1 MAYVVTGYWNA
12 GYDDQQSSADIT
24 SQLQG
29 IAPTEVIELFQLE
42 LNADQHGVNQ
52 TYYFDGGRQNDGAG
66 VTFGGQLYT
75 SIPMEADGFAYN
87 GQGSL
92 PRPTLRISNL
102 FSTITAL
109 IATLPNGL
117 EGAKVTRI
125 RTLARYIDDV
135 NFRSETLLLVTE
147 GGDRLTTESG
157 DFFEAFSSS
166 GNPHGTPDSTA
177 IFPRE
182 IYYVDR
188 KSAENRNLIEFELAS
203 AFDLAGVRAPKR
215 QCISRCQWVY
225 KSTEC
230 GYDPTVGP
238 GKTVDGVNYRFF
250 TANDAYEDEIGN
262 PITEADDVCGKRQ
275 SSCECRFGENKEL
288 PFGGYPGIG
297 TFFA

>member
-177 IFPRE
+177 IFPKE

-230 GYDPTVGP
+230 GYNPTVGP
-238 GKTVDGVNYRFF
+238 GKIVDGVTFTRFN
-250 TANDAYEDEIGN
+250 ANDEGVTAD
-262 PITEADDVCGKRQ
+262 ADDVCGKRQ
-275 SSCECRFGENKEL
+275 SSCECRFGENNEL

>member
-12 GYDDQQSSADIT
+12 GYDDQQSSADLT

-52 TYYFDGGRQNDGAG
+52 TYYFDGGRQNDGHG

-75 SIPMEADGFAYN
+75 SIPMEADGFSYN

-135 NFRSETLLLVTE
+135 NFTGEPFLLITQ
-147 GGDRLTTESG
+147 GGNLLTTQTG
-157 DFFEAFSSS
+157 DFFESIGSE

-177 IFPRE
+177 IFPKE

-225 KSTEC
+225 KSAEC

-250 TANDAYEDEIGN
+250 TANDAHEDEIGN
-262 PITEADDVCGKRQ
+262 PITETDDVCGKRQ

>member
-12 GYDDQQSSADIT
+12 GYDDQQSSAELI
-24 SQLQG
+24 SELQA
-29 IAPTEVIELFQLE
+29 IAPPEVIELFQLE
-42 LNADQHGVNQ
+42 LNEDQHGTSTTHYFSAAREGGAGGIIFAGQ
-52 TYYFDGGRQNDGAG
+52 TYTA
-66 VTFGGQLYT
+66 
-75 SIPMEADGFAYN
+75 IPLEADGFAYN

-117 EGAKVTRI
+117 EGAKVTRL
-125 RTLARYIDDV
+125 RTLAKYIDSE
-135 NFRSETLLLVTE
+135 NFIGLGYETYVVADYWKVGYTANN
-147 GGDRLTTESG
+147 TT
-157 DFFEAFSSS
+157 A
-166 GNPHGTPDSTA
+166 DSTA
-177 IFPRE
+177 LFPKE

-188 KSAENRNLIEFELAS
+188 KSTENRNLIEFELAS

-225 KSTEC
+225 KSAEC
-230 GYDPTVGP
+230 GYDPTDGP
-238 GKTVDGVNYRFF
+238 GKNVDGVQYTRFNASDEGVL
-250 TANDAYEDEIGN
+250 TDAE
-262 PITEADDVCGKRQ
+262 DVCGKKQ
-275 SSCECRFGENKEL
+275 SSCECRFGDVNEL

>member
-24 SQLQG
+24 SHLQG
-29 IAPTEVIELFQLE
+29 IAPSEIIELFQLE

-52 TYYFDGGRQNDGAG
+52 TYYFDGGRQNDGNG
-66 VTFGGQLYT
+66 VNFGGQLYT
-75 SIPMEADGFAYN
+75 PIPMEADGFSYN

-92 PRPTLRISNL
+92 PRPTLRVSNL

-135 NFRSETLLLVTE
+135 NFTGPPFLLTTE
-147 GGDRLTTESG
+147 SGNLLTTESG
-157 DFFEAFSSS
+157 DFIQGLESS
-166 GNPHGTPDSTA
+166 GNPFGTPDSTA
-177 IFPRE
+177 IFPKE

-225 KSTEC
+225 KSAEC

-238 GKTVDGVNYRFF
+238 GKVVNGVTFTRFN
-250 TANDAYEDEIGN
+250 ANDEEVTTD
-262 PITEADDVCGKRQ
+262 ADDVCGKRQ

>member
-24 SQLQG
+24 SHLQG
-29 IAPTEVIELFQLE
+29 IAPSEIIELFQLE
-42 LNADQHGVNQ
+42 LNNEQHG
-52 TYYFDGGRQNDGAG
+52 TTTTHYFSGAREGGAQGII
-66 VTFGGQLYT
+66 FGGQLYT
-75 SIPMEADGFAYN
+75 AIPLEADGFAYN

-92 PRPTLRISNL
+92 PRPTLRVSNL

-109 IATLPNGL
+109 ILTLPNGL
-117 EGAKVTRI
+117 EGAKVTRL
-125 RTLARYIDDV
+125 RTLAKYIDSE
-135 NFRSETLLLVTE
+135 NFIGSSYETYVVADYWEVGYTANN
-147 GGDRLTTESG
+147 TT
-157 DFFEAFSSS
+157 A
-166 GNPHGTPDSTA
+166 DSTA
-177 IFPRE
+177 IFPKE

-238 GKTVDGVNYRFF
+238 GKVVDGVTFTRFN
-250 TANDAYEDEIGN
+250 ANDEEVTTD
-262 PITEADDVCGKRQ
+262 ADDVCGKRQ

>member
-135 NFRSETLLLVTE
+135 NFTGEPFLLLTE
-147 GGDRLTTESG
+147 GGDLLTTESG
-157 DFFEAFSSS
+157 DFFEGIGSE

-225 KSTEC
+225 KSAEC

-250 TANDAYEDEIGN
+250 TANDAFEDEIGN

>member
-52 TYYFDGGRQNDGAG
+52 TYYFDGGRQNDGHG

-135 NFRSETLLLVTE
+135 NFTGEPFLLITE
-147 GGDRLTTESG
+147 GGDLLITESG
-157 DFFEAFSSS
+157 DFFEGIGSE

-238 GKTVDGVNYRFF
+238 GKVVDGVTFTRFN
-250 TANDAYEDEIGN
+250 ANDVGVTSD
-262 PITEADDVCGKRQ
+262 ADDVCGKRQ

-297 TFFA
+297 TFFS

>member
-42 LNADQHGVNQ
+42 LNADQHGLNQ

-66 VTFGGQLYT
+66 LTFGGQLYT
-75 SIPMEADGFAYN
+75 SIPMEAEGFAYN

-135 NFRSETLLLVTE
+135 NFTGQPFLLITE
-147 GGDRLTTESG
+147 GGDLLTTESG
-157 DFFEAFSSS
+157 DFFEGIGSE

-225 KSTEC
+225 KSAEC

-238 GKTVDGVNYRFF
+238 GKVVGGVTFTRFN
-250 TANDAYEDEIGN
+250 ANDEGVTTD
-262 PITEADDVCGKRQ
+262 ADDVCGKRQ

-297 TFFA
+297 TFFS

>member
-1 MAYVVTGYWNA
+1 MSYVVTGYWNS
-12 GYDDQQSSADIT
+12 GYTDTESSDGIT
-24 SQLQG
+24 SELQG
-29 IAPTEVIELFQLE
+29 ISPTAVIELFQLE
-42 LNADQHGVNQ
+42 LDSVQHGVDT
-52 TYYFDGGRQNDGAG
+52 TYYFSGLNQGGTQAI
-66 VTFGGQLYT
+66 TFGGQVYT
-75 SIPMEADGFAYN
+75 AIPLEAEGFSYS

-92 PRPTLRISNL
+92 PRPTLRLSNL
-102 FSTITAL
+102 FSTITGL

-125 RTLARYIDDV
+125 RTLARYIDAI
-135 NFRSETLLLVTE
+135 NFPPAPAYLLTE
-147 GGDRLTTESG
+147 DGSFILAEDDSFIQT
-157 DFFEAFSSS
+157 DFN
-166 GNPHGTPDSTA
+166 GTNPFGTPDSTA
-177 IFPRE
+177 IFPKE

-188 KSAENRNLIEFELAS
+188 KSAENRTLIEFELAS

-225 KSTEC
+225 KSVEC

-238 GKTVDGVNYRFF
+238 GKVVDGVTFTRF
-250 TANDAYEDEIGN
+250 TANDVGTTVDSE
-262 PITEADDVCGKRQ
+262 DVCGKRQ

>member
-12 GYDDQQSSADIT
+12 GYDDQQSSAQIT
-24 SQLQG
+24 SDLQG
-29 IAPTEVIELFQLE
+29 ISPTEIIELFQLE

-52 TYYFDGGRQNDGAG
+52 TYYFDGGRQNDGQG
-66 VTFGGQLYT
+66 VTFGGQFYT
-75 SIPMEADGFAYN
+75 PIPMEADGFAYN

-92 PRPTLRISNL
+92 PRPTLRVSNL

-135 NFRSETLLLVTE
+135 NFISEGEVLLLAQN
-147 GGDRLTTESG
+147 GDFLTTQSG
-157 DFFEAFSSS
+157 NIFSARTD

-177 IFPRE
+177 IFPKE

-225 KSTEC
+225 KSVEC

-238 GKTVDGVNYRFF
+238 GKVVDGVTFTRFN
-250 TANDAYEDEIGN
+250 ANDEEVTSD
-262 PITEADDVCGKRQ
+262 ADDVCGKRQ
-275 SSCECRFGENKEL
+275 SSCECRFGENNEL

>member
-135 NFRSETLLLVTE
+135 NFTGEPFLLITE
-147 GGDRLTTESG
+147 GGDLLTTESG
-157 DFFEAFSSS
+157 DFFEGIGSE

-225 KSTEC
+225 KSAEC

-250 TANDAYEDEIGN
+250 TANDAFEDEIGN

>member
-52 TYYFDGGRQNDGAG
+52 TYYFDGGRQNDGHG

-135 NFRSETLLLVTE
+135 NFTGEPFLLITQ
-147 GGDRLTTESG
+147 GGDLLTTESG
-157 DFFEAFSSS
+157 DFFEGIGSE

-225 KSTEC
+225 KSAEC

-250 TANDAYEDEIGN
+250 TANDAFEDEIGN

>member
-12 GYDDQQSSADIT
+12 GYDDQQSSAELI
-24 SQLQG
+24 SELQA
-29 IAPTEVIELFQLE
+29 IAPSEVIELFQLE
-42 LNADQHGVNQ
+42 LNEDQHG
-52 TYYFDGGRQNDGAG
+52 TSTTHYFSGAREGGAG
-66 VTFGGQLYT
+66 GIIFGGQTYT
-75 SIPMEADGFAYN
+75 AIPLEADGFAYN

-117 EGAKVTRI
+117 EGAKVTRL
-125 RTLARYIDDV
+125 RTLAKYIDSE
-135 NFRSETLLLVTE
+135 NFIGSTYETYVVADYWE
-147 GGDRLTTESG
+147 VGYSSDNTT
-157 DFFEAFSSS
+157 A
-166 GNPHGTPDSTA
+166 DSTA
-177 IFPRE
+177 LFPKE

-188 KSAENRNLIEFELAS
+188 KSTENRNLIEFELAS

-238 GKTVDGVNYRFF
+238 GKTVDGVQFTRFNASDEGVL
-250 TANDAYEDEIGN
+250 TDAE
-262 PITEADDVCGKRQ
+262 DVCGKKQ
-275 SSCECRFGENKEL
+275 SSCECRFGDVNEL

>member
-52 TYYFDGGRQNDGAG
+52 TYYFDGGRQNDGHG

-135 NFRSETLLLVTE
+135 NFTGEPFLLITE
-147 GGDRLTTESG
+147 GGDLLTTESG
-157 DFFEAFSSS
+157 DFFEGIGSE

-225 KSTEC
+225 KSVEC

-238 GKTVDGVNYRFF
+238 GKVVDGVTFTRFN
-250 TANDAYEDEIGN
+250 ANDEEVTSD
-262 PITEADDVCGKRQ
+262 ADDVCGKRQ
-275 SSCECRFGENKEL
+275 SSCECRFGENNEL

>member
-12 GYDDQQSSADIT
+12 GYDDQQSSAQIT
-24 SQLQG
+24 SDLQG
-29 IAPTEVIELFQLE
+29 ISPTEIIELFQLE
-42 LNADQHGVNQ
+42 LNNEQHG
-52 TYYFDGGRQNDGAG
+52 TTTTHYFSGAREGGAQGII
-66 VTFGGQLYT
+66 FGGQLYT
-75 SIPMEADGFAYN
+75 AIPLEADGFAYN

-117 EGAKVTRI
+117 EGAKVTRL
-125 RTLARYIDDV
+125 RTLAKYIDSENFIGSSYETYVAADYWDV
-135 NFRSETLLLVTE
+135 GYTANN
-147 GGDRLTTESG
+147 TT
-157 DFFEAFSSS
+157 A
-166 GNPHGTPDSTA
+166 DSTA
-177 IFPRE
+177 IFPKE

-225 KSTEC
+225 KSAEC

-238 GKTVDGVNYRFF
+238 GKEIDGVTFTRFN
-250 TANDAYEDEIGN
+250 ANDEGV
-262 PITEADDVCGKRQ
+262 TENADDVCGKRQ
-275 SSCECRFGENKEL
+275 SSCECRFGENNEL

>member
-1 MAYVVTGYWNA
+1 MSYVVTGYWNS
-12 GYDDQQSSADIT
+12 GYTDTESSDGIT
-24 SQLQG
+24 SELQG
-29 IAPTEVIELFQLE
+29 ISPTAVIELFQLE
-42 LNADQHGVNQ
+42 LDSVQHGVDT
-52 TYYFDGGRQNDGAG
+52 TYYFSGLNQGGTQAI
-66 VTFGGQLYT
+66 TFGGQLYIA
-75 SIPMEADGFAYN
+75 IPLEAEGFSYS

-92 PRPTLRISNL
+92 PRPTLRLSNL
-102 FSTITAL
+102 FSTITGL

-125 RTLARYIDDV
+125 RTLARYIDAINFTGTPAYLIAEDNSFILTEDDSLIQTDSNGV
-135 NFRSETLLLVTE
+135 N
-147 GGDRLTTESG
+147 
-157 DFFEAFSSS
+157 
-166 GNPHGTPDSTA
+166 PYGTPDSTA
-177 IFPRE
+177 IFPKE

-188 KSAENRNLIEFELAS
+188 KSAENRTVIEFELAS

-225 KSTEC
+225 KSVEC

-238 GKTVDGVNYRFF
+238 GKVVDGVTFTRF
-250 TANDAYEDEIGN
+250 TANDVA
-262 PITEADDVCGKRQ
+262 TTADSEDVCGKRQ

>member
-177 IFPRE
+177 IFPKE

-225 KSTEC
+225 KSAEC

-238 GKTVDGVNYRFF
+238 GKVVDGVTFTRFN
-250 TANDAYEDEIGN
+250 ANDEGVTTD
-262 PITEADDVCGKRQ
+262 ADDVCGKRQ

>member
-1 MAYVVTGYWNA
+1 MSYVVTGYWSS
-12 GYDDQQSSADIT
+12 GYTDTESSDGIT
-24 SQLQG
+24 SELQG
-29 IAPTEVIELFQLE
+29 ISPTAVIELFQLE
-42 LNADQHGVNQ
+42 LDSVQHGADT
-52 TYYFDGGRQNDGAG
+52 TYYFSGLNEGGLQAI
-66 VTFGGQLYT
+66 TFGGQLYT
-75 SIPMEADGFAYN
+75 AIPLEAEGFSYS

-92 PRPTLRISNL
+92 PRPTLRLSNL
-102 FSTITAL
+102 FSTITGL

-125 RTLARYIDDV
+125 RTLARYIDAI
-135 NFRSETLLLVTE
+135 NFPGVPAYLLAEDGSFILAEDDSFIQT
-147 GGDRLTTESG
+147 
-157 DFFEAFSSS
+157 DFN
-166 GNPHGTPDSTA
+166 GTNPFGTPDSTA
-177 IFPRE
+177 IFPKE

-188 KSAENRNLIEFELAS
+188 KSAENRTLIEFELAS

-225 KSTEC
+225 KSVEC

-238 GKTVDGVNYRFF
+238 GKVVNGVTFTRF
-250 TANDAYEDEIGN
+250 TANDVGTTVDSE
-262 PITEADDVCGKRQ
+262 DVCGKRQ